1 MIRSIYFNKE
11 LEVKLNIFLIHG
23 AFQGG
28 YVWRPLSSR
37 LETTGHT
44 VFAPSLSG
52 NSLTAHIDQITDLI
66 SMNAREEQIVLLGH
80 SYGSLVVTEIAKRLQ
95 KQVRGLIYL
104 DAPIPFHPTGEPQS
118 LLDILG
124 AGPTEFFM
132 QQTVNG
138 MVEPFPPAAFGL
150 DDVIHKDVITMHQSQ
165 ALDCFIE
172 KGASWSLEES
182 PSFPI
187 TYIQCAP
194 NEFTNQQV
202 EKAKAL
208 DWDLRTLPE
217 SGHCPMIT
225 HPGPLFQL
233 LNADIFPKITADDTA
248 KALDE
253 SDMSC
258 KI

>member
-1 MIRSIYFNKE
+1 M
-11 LEVKLNIFLIHG
+11 KLNLFLVHG

-28 YVWRPLSSR
+28 FVWRHLSSR
-37 LETTGHT
+37 LETMGHT

-52 NSLTAHIDQITDLI
+52 NSLTEHINQITDLI
-66 SMNAREEQIVLLGH
+66 SMHTGEEQIVLLGH
-80 SYGSLVVTEIAKRLQ
+80 SYGSLVITGIAKRLP
-95 KQVRGLIYL
+95 KQIQGLIYL
-104 DAPIPFHPTGEPQS
+104 DAPISFHSTGEPQS

-138 MVEPFPPAAFGL
+138 MVAPFPPAAFGL
-150 DDVIHKDVITMHQSQ
+150 DDVAHNDVIAMHTSQ
-165 ALDCFIE
+165 ALDCFTE

-194 NEFTNQQV
+194 NDFTNQQV

-208 DWDLRTLPE
+208 HWDLRTLPE

-233 LNADIFPKITADDTA
+233 LNADIFPKITAHDTEQA
-248 KALDE
+248 PAQ

-258 KI
+258 NI